1 MTAWAMSG
9 VRPRWLQRTWPL
21 EVVQRVDGRAVD
33 AYLEVEMAAGRM
45 ARRADGADRLALR
58 DGAAAYVEGRLVSV
72 RGREAAA
79 VVDDGDVAVAVHPT
93 CVDDRARGG
102 RVDRGP
108 AGSSDVDTFVHAA
121 PTPAEAARDR
131 AADRPDQATGGGRPA
146 GARGPIRGTLDL
158 GGDGGARRLHRLE
171 ILLVIMTLL
180 LAVPRG
186 RQRRLLREE
195 RCTRS
200 PLLLGLLRENRG
212 GVRDLRLRRGG
223 LLLGQPHLSLKP
235 LDRVCD
241 PLVLLPDGAEVIE
254 LLEQVGE
261 GLGLQKDLELA
272 GLVALVELNEA
283 LLEPALRD
291 RVLLGQ
297 APKRG
302 GLLAQTCLEASQ
314 AAPMRREVPLERREL
329 VAEDRDVAAER
340 VDPRGRI

>member
-45 ARRADGADRLALR
+45 ACRADGADRLALR
-58 DGAAAYVEGRLVSV
+58 DGAAAHVEGRLVAV

-79 VVDDGDVAVAVHPT
+79 VVDDGDVAVAVHPAG
-93 CVDDRARGG
+93 VDDRARGG

-108 AGSSDVDTFVHAA
+108 AGGSDVDTFVHAA
-121 PTPAEAARDR
+121 PTPAEAARDW
-131 AADRPDQATGGGRPA
+131 ADDRPDQATGGGRPA

-171 ILLVIMTLL
+171 ILLVVMTLLLDVREEAL

-186 RQRRLLREE
+186 RQRRLLREK

-283 LLEPALRD
+283 L
-291 RVLLGQ
+291 
-297 APKRG
+297 
-302 GLLAQTCLEASQ
+302 Q